1 MDAAAVLAMMK
12 ELNQTEIVS
21 RMEAANDKDKEHLV
35 KKIISSHNKESSS
48 IFEKAIRNLSGNLN
62 EIAFKLTYGNK
73 NQAIPDF
80 FLLLP
85 HHRHHRYYY

>member
-35 KKIISSHNKESSS
+35 KQVNHLERVWPGGIREYIKRAKVLLEDSKNGKNPLEEYTPSVPEGFNVKVGDSS
-48 IFEKAIRNLSGNLN
+48 F
-62 EIAFKLTYGNK
+62 
-73 NQAIPDF
+73 
-80 FLLLP
+80 
-85 HHRHHRYYY
+85 

>member
-35 KKIISSHNKESSS
+35 KQVNHLERVWPRRNK
-48 IFEKAIRNLSGNLN
+48 R
-62 EIAFKLTYGNK
+62 
-73 NQAIPDF
+73 
-80 FLLLP
+80 
-85 HHRHHRYYY
+85 RYKKW